1 MLTIKSLIMFCFFQV
16 NNQISIENF
25 VDFAQLGRF
34 TLRTEGEH
42 ENVYYYLQNVDVI
55 CMVL

>member
-1 MLTIKSLIMFCFFQV
+1 MFCFFQV